1 MTKQVAAEF
10 ATKNIRVNAVL
21 PGISITPL
29 QDSFRD
35 NPDKLKML
43 ASRIPMQR
51 MGASSDV
58 AGAVLWL
65 CANESGYVTGI
76 SVPVDGGVLI

>member
-1 MTKQVAAEF
+1 VTKQVAAKF
-10 ATKNIRVNAVL
+10 ATKNIQVNAVL
-21 PGISITPL
+21 PGIIVTPL

-51 MGASSDV
+51 TGESSDI

-65 CANESGYVTGI
+65 CANESSYVTCI
-76 SVPVDGGVLI
+76 SLPVDGGVLI